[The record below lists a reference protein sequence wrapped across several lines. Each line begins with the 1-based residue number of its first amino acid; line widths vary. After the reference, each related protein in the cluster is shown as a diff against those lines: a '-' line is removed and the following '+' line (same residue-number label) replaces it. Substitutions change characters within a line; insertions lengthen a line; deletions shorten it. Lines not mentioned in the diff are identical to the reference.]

1 VRRHSFILPLCL
13 LLACAPA
20 RAAAPDDAVPS
31 VQVSGIKTP
40 ELRSYRS
47 VVAGLDAFDE
57 GHALAPAVPE
67 LRFRLRPSSGGALS
81 PTEGLALRIV
91 GDDGSTPIPIPIAAD
106 GGFSVPRLQSAYDS
120 DAILVLNRKKGQFH
134 GIVDVQ
140 SPGLPEHVRR
150 LGDLRLECKV
160 TVAIV
165 KSEMSFL
172 ARAAVNTIMMT
183 GDWCA
188 KKDVNLSF
196 PSGAPL
202 ASAILTSGDRKRDL
216 PFGER
221 SSNYM
226 VPLGDSSWPDDALIE
241 LNYAH

>member
-1 VRRHSFILPLCL
+1 MRRHSFVLALCL
-13 LLACAPA
+13 LLACAPG

-31 VQVSGIKTP
+31 VQVPGIKTP

-67 LRFRLRPSSGGALS
+67 LHFRLRPNSGGALS

-91 GDDGSTPIPIPIAAD
+91 GDDGSTPIPIAAD
-106 GGFSVPRLQSAYDS
+106 GVFSVPRLQSAYDS

-134 GIVDVQ
+134 GMVDIR

-150 LGDLRLECKV
+150 LGDMRLECKV

-165 KSEMSFL
+165 KSEISFL
-172 ARAAVNTIMMT
+172 ARAAINTLMMT

-196 PSGAPL
+196 SSPAPL
-202 ASAILTSGDRKRDL
+202 ASATLTSGDRKRDL
-216 PFGER
+216 PFGQGK
-221 SSNYM
+221 SDYL
-226 VPLGDSSWPDDALIE
+226 VPLGDSGWPDDALIE
-241 LNYAH
+241 LSFAH

>member
-1 VRRHSFILPLCL
+1 VRRHSFVQALCL
-13 LLACAPA
+13 LLACAPG
-20 RAAAPDDAVPS
+20 RAAAAQDDAVPS
-31 VQVSGIKTP
+31 VQVPGIKAP

-67 LRFRLRPSSGGALS
+67 LHFRMRPNSRGALS

-91 GDDGSTPIPIPIAAD
+91 GDDGSTPIPIGAD
-106 GGFSVPRLQSAYDS
+106 GLFSVPRLQSAYDS
-120 DAILVLNRKKGQFH
+120 DAILVLNRKKGQFY
-134 GIVDVQ
+134 GTVDIR

-165 KSEMSFL
+165 KSELSFL
-172 ARAAVNTIMMT
+172 ARAAINTLMMT

-188 KKDVNLSF
+188 KKDAHLNF
-196 PSGAPL
+196 PANAELAGAT
-202 ASAILTSGDRKRDL
+202 LTSGGRKQDL
-216 PFGER
+216 PFGQR
-221 SSNYM
+221 KTDYM
-226 VPLGDSSWPDDALIE
+226 VPIGDTSWPDDALIE
-241 LNYAH
+241 LSYVH